1 MTQRRSKSSLPWLLG
16 VLGLAVVAVLY
27 LNMRGGGTTTT
38 SPAVRQASPV
48 PPAVRRVGTVERSA
62 TKPQGPVPAAKP
74 AVVAAAAAPPTV
86 APLAGSGPTG
96 RSDPFSPLAVPRP
109 AGPPPS
115 AVPSAPSTGLG
126 LPLPPGVGPS
136 GPGLPTL
143 SPSASMTLTGIV
155 GNQPR
160 IAIIH
165 AAGQTYVVGVGEN
178 VNGAVVVSIEPEKVV
193 LRQNGVTFDLPL
205 GGASS

>member
-62 TKPQGPVPAAKP
+62 TQPQGPVPAVKP
-74 AVVAAAAAPPTV
+74 AAVAAAAAPPAV
-86 APLAGSGPTG
+86 APLAGRGATG

-109 AGPPPS
+109 AGPAPS
-115 AVPSAPSTGLG
+115 GVPSAPSTGLG

-136 GPGLPTL
+136 GPGLPAL